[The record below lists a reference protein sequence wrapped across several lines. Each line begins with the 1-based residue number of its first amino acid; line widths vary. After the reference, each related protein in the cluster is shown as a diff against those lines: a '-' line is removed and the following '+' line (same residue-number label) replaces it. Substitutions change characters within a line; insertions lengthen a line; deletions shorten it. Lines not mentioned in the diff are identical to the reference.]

1 MIETPVKPRPRP
13 LAAPPPDPAERQAVP
28 APPPDAAA
36 LHDRACQ
43 HCGSALH
50 RDQLACL
57 NCGRMAE
64 DGTGRVPWRTWGLAS
79 AATLLLVGGTVG
91 AAIAGLPSGKHI
103 QKPIASAL
111 APKKAI
117 PPATA
122 GTATGGTSTTPL
134 GGAGGSGTTTP
145 PAVHTTKPKSTTPPP
160 KTTTPSTSGGS
171 NGGASTMPST
181 SNKKP
186 AKKHHTTT
194 TPGAS
199 SVLFADGTS
208 PGRGGLFDPSGDTG
222 DHQGDVI
229 NTYDNDAGTT
239 WKSGD
244 YPGGK
249 LNKQGVG
256 IWVKA
261 DSGAPSKGIGIFTR
275 TPGFNVEIYATNDQG
290 ATTSPSLNAWGAPVA
305 HRDSVSARQRV
316 SLPTVARK
324 DTYYL
329 VWITKLPAGAKRVIL
344 QELQLLQ

>member
-103 QKPIASAL
+103 QKPVASAL

-134 GGAGGSGTTTP
+134 GGAGGSGTTSP

-171 NGGASTMPST
+171 TTPST

-194 TPGAS
+194 TTPGAS
-199 SVLFADGTS
+199 SQLFANGIAPDDA
-208 PGRGGLFDPSGDTG
+208 GLFDPNGDSN
-222 DHQGDVI
+222 DHPGDVI
-229 NTYDNDAGTT
+229 NTRDNNTSTT
-239 WKSGD
+239 WRTGQN
-244 YPGGK
+244 PHAGM
-249 LNKQGVG
+249 G
-256 IWVKA
+256 IWLKA
-261 DSGAPSKGIGIFTR
+261 SQVTPYRGIGILDR
-275 TPGFNVEIYATNDQG
+275 TPGFNVEIYYSTDQA
-290 ATTSPSLNAWGAPVA
+290 ATTSPSLNSWTLAAKQTN
-305 HRDSVSARQRV
+305 VSSRKRLSLVKGPAR
-316 SLPTVARK
+316 TAG
-324 DTYYL
+324 YYL
-329 VWITKLPAGAKRVIL
+329 VWFTKLPAGKRIVL